1 VMLPTLSGIFD
12 TVVGIDLHTSAASRV
27 IHEYSL
33 NNVFLIR
40 ANGMKLPFKD
50 DTFYTVL
57 TTSVL
62 EHFMD
67 LEEVVAEIARII
79 TPGGS
84 LLFLSPTENM
94 FYQFGRWLF
103 GFKKPEDHYYSA
115 KDIKIILKKFFSME
129 VEKHFPVNFLPFISM
144 YCLGRF
150 RMKQL

>member
-1 VMLPTLSGIFD
+1 
-12 TVVGIDLHTSAASRV
+12 V

-40 ANGMKLPFKD
+40 TNGMKLPFKD

-62 EHFMD
+62 EHFTD

-79 TPGGS
+79 KPGGS

-94 FYQFGRWLF
+94 FYRFGRWLF

-115 KDIKIILKKFFSME
+115 GEIELVLKTHFTSE
-129 VEKHFPVNFLPFISM
+129 VKRDFPIGFLPLISV
-144 YCLGRF
+144 YRVGRF
-150 RMKQL
+150 KKIVI